1 MIDYGIEVNKPN
13 CHWHAARR
21 FASRRMCCKQG
32 GRSDVRIWK
41 RPNLTGNTYHGRC
54 VLAKI
59 VKSFGRNSW
68 RNKYP
73 HFWTYR
79 ISLQHEQETP
89 LLQTDVA
96 VLTLSTTAEAS
107 EKNAHLRRPAMV
119 IGWRYFA
126 IGQLLFNGYFSLCR
140 FQNTITCALKLRVI

>member
-1 MIDYGIEVNKPN
+1 
-13 CHWHAARR
+13 
-21 FASRRMCCKQG
+21 
-32 GRSDVRIWK
+32 VRIWK

-107 EKNAHLRRPAMV
+107 ERKKRALEKACNGHRMALFWDRTIALQWLFQFMPLSKYYHLCAKITGHIV
-119 IGWRYFA
+119 
-126 IGQLLFNGYFSLCR
+126 LNVLFLGG
-140 FQNTITCALKLRVI
+140 V